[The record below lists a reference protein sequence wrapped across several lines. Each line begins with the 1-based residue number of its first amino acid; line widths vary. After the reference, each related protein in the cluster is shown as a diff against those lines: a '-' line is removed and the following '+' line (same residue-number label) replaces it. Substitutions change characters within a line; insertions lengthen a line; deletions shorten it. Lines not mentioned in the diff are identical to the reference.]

1 MVLAASTV
9 TAAAKKVK
17 LTPSELDLTTQG
29 GSKELECEC
38 DGLCKGVR
46 WHKDGKELRWAEK
59 MQIIGDKLIF
69 FSNDDQNL
77 VGEYR
82 CEVDGT
88 FSDAANVRFSCKY
101 DLKLFFFFKLISLT
115 RPFLTTNDDRLRWNN
130 PIYKKG
136 QVRIGRE

>member
-46 WHKDGKELRWAEK
+46 WHKDGQLLRMGTSK
-59 MQIIGDKLIF
+59 VVNLGDKLLF
-69 FSNDDQNL
+69 LTNDDPNL
-77 VGEYR
+77 IGEYR

-101 DLKLFFFFKLISLT
+101 DLK
-115 RPFLTTNDDRLRWNN
+115 
-130 PIYKKG
+130 
-136 QVRIGRE
+136 

>member
-1 MVLAASTV
+1 MMAASTV
-9 TAAAKKVK
+9 TMVAAKKVK

-46 WHKDGKELRWAEK
+46 WHKDGQEIRYLEK
-59 MQIIGDKLIF
+59 TTILGDKLMF
-69 FSNDDQNL
+69 FTNDDPNL

-82 CEVDGT
+82 CEVNGV

-101 DLKLFFFFKLISLT
+101 DLKFI
-115 RPFLTTNDDRLRWNN
+115 RQN
-130 PIYKKG
+130 
-136 QVRIGRE
+136 

>member
-17 LTPSELDLTTQG
+17 LTPSELDLTAQG

-69 FSNDDQNL
+69 FSNDEQNL

-101 DLKLFFFFKLISLT
+101 DLKLFFFQTDFVDKAI
-115 RPFLTTNDDRLRWNN
+115 FDH
-130 PIYKKG
+130 K
-136 QVRIGRE
+136 